1 MMRPLLALA
10 LLLGCQSPPPA
21 TGSTASPYPQDADGD
36 GLDILHDCDDDD
48 PEVGPPTLVFL
59 DFDGDGHGN
68 PQVTDVVC
76 EVLSGWVLTNDD
88 CDDQDAAVHP
98 DADEA
103 CNGVDDDCDG
113 LVDGEDELELP
124 DAELYVDED
133 GDGHG
138 AGDAVAACEG
148 DGFSATDG
156 DCDDGDAEVHPGAHE
171 LCGTGIDEDCSGEAA
186 VCTLPETAT
195 SDEASAVWSA
205 ASDEGLGS
213 VLGPA
218 GDLDG
223 DGLSELALALPQGGE
238 AAAGRLVLV
247 SGWTALAG
255 GEVPEDT
262 GWQGTQAY
270 ARAAIS
276 VDLGQDLDGDGLTE
290 LVMGADGTEQ
300 VAVSWGHA
308 ELAQGHRAM
317 DEADLLVWGD
327 HGEDFGSAVAA
338 TGDFTDDGRPDL
350 VLGAGYGPDGGGAV
364 WLVSGG
370 SLAAGEGDVATIQR
384 GQITGDAPYDRFG
397 AAATSIGAADL
408 DGDGLVDLG
417 IGAPGHD
424 LDDQSEAGRLYLYLS
439 LVDWTGS
446 APAEDADT
454 SITTDEGEAYLG
466 QAVDGGHDL
475 NGDGFEDLIV
485 GGPLWS
491 EGTGAA
497 WILLGGS
504 EALEDSLDA
513 GTLDLTLTGEA
524 EHDRFGTS
532 VALVDDLDD
541 DGLPEVLVG
550 APRADTEAEDAGRA
564 YLFSGLTS
572 GTVSASDA
580 AVLID
585 GHTTDAGLGTTV
597 GTAALDGGGA
607 PVLILGAPGADSVYL
622 FRAGGS

>member
-1 MMRPLLALA
+1 M
-10 LLLGCQSPPPA
+10 
-21 TGSTASPYPQDADGD
+21 DG
-36 GLDILHDCDDDD
+36 IR
-48 PEVGPPTLVFL
+48 EIVG
-59 DFDGDGHGN
+59 
-68 PQVTDVVC
+68 
-76 EVLSGWVLTNDD
+76 
-88 CDDQDAAVHP
+88 
-98 DADEA
+98 
-103 CNGVDDDCDG
+103 
-113 LVDGEDELELP
+113 
-124 DAELYVDED
+124 AE
-133 GDGHG
+133 
-138 AGDAVAACEG
+138 
-148 DGFSATDG
+148 
-156 DCDDGDAEVHPGAHE
+156 
-171 LCGTGIDEDCSGEAA
+171 
-186 VCTLPETAT
+186 
-195 SDEASAVWSA
+195 
-205 ASDEGLGS
+205 
-213 VLGPA
+213 
-218 GDLDG
+218 
-223 DGLSELALALPQGGE
+223 
-238 AAAGRLVLV
+238 
-247 SGWTALAG
+247 
-255 GEVPEDT
+255 
-262 GWQGTQAY
+262 
-270 ARAAIS
+270 
-276 VDLGQDLDGDGLTE
+276 
-290 LVMGADGTEQ
+290 
-300 VAVSWGHA
+300 
-308 ELAQGHRAM
+308 
-317 DEADLLVWGD
+317 
-327 HGEDFGSAVAA
+327 
-338 TGDFTDDGRPDL
+338 
-350 VLGAGYGPDGGGAV
+350 
-364 WLVSGG
+364 
-370 SLAAGEGDVATIQR
+370 ATIVPSD
-384 GQITGDAPYDRFG
+384 GNL
-397 AAATSIGAADL
+397 IGT
-408 DGDGLVDLG
+408 V
-417 IGAPGHD
+417 HD

-597 GTAALDGGGA
+597 GTATLDGGGA